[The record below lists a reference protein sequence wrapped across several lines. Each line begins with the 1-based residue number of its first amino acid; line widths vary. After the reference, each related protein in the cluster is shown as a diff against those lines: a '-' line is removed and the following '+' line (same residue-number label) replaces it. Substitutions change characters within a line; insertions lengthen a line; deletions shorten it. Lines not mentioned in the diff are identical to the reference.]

1 MPVVPSFL
9 QTVNSNCITI
19 SKHSFSLRLRSGA
32 SELHEG
38 ARANIPMY
46 INEVGHANVY
56 KRNVF
61 AAVSGSDNLHYY
73 AKVEKPMKQGD
84 TDELLTD

>member
-1 MPVVPSFL
+1 
-9 QTVNSNCITI
+9 
-19 SKHSFSLRLRSGA
+19 
-32 SELHEG
+32 
-38 ARANIPMY
+38 MY

-84 TDELLTD
+84 TDELLTDYKSTHKSVPETKG